1 MGWLTTSR
9 KSLRDGMCG
18 RRLCPKSN
26 ADMVLPDINVVYDF
40 AENAALFDR
49 PAAASSN
56 IATYA
61 RAKPIVSHRGVKT
74 RGQQE
79 EEKS

>member
-1 MGWLTTSR
+1 
-9 KSLRDGMCG
+9 
-18 RRLCPKSN
+18 
-26 ADMVLPDINVVYDF
+26 LPDIDVVYEF

-61 RAKPIVSHRGVKT
+61 RAKPIMSHRGVT
-74 RGQQE
+74 IRGQQE